1 MSQIE
6 NMLEAAAGGERVALA
21 RLLSLVERCD
31 DNLLAIEDA
40 IRNRSGNAFV
50 IGITGPPGAGKSTLI
65 SALLPHAIAARGC
78 AAVLAVDPSS
88 PFSGGALLGDRVRMQ
103 GRNYGSKAFVRSM
116 ASRGDVGGLA
126 RATSTCV
133 RIFDACGWPVVVI
146 ETLGIGQAE
155 LDIMDLA
162 DAVVVVLN
170 PEWGDTFQANK
181 AGLTEAGDIFV
192 INKSDKPG
200 VAQTRKDLQESL
212 SLLTTSRKPAI
223 VETVAAND
231 EGLAELWQA
240 IGKFEQQ
247 LSVDGSLFER
257 RKQRQKTLIRKILHR
272 QLDQKVDAVICS
284 QVTDKLI
291 AAVSSEGLNF
301 DEAVNQ
307 LVKELPLA

>member
-21 RLLSLVERCD
+21 RLLSLVESGD

-40 IRNRSGNAFV
+40 IRSRSGNAFV